1 MYNGIKYIWKQ
12 WIDECFF
19 GGHNCP
25 SYAYCSNTI
34 GSFYCSCNKGYK
46 GDGIFFAAKLYL
58 TIFILH
64 SVSFFND
71 SCLKNGEKQE
81 CY

>member
-1 MYNGIKYIWKQ
+1 MLTVATQLEVFTVPAIKDI
-12 WIDECFF
+12 
-19 GGHNCP
+19 
-25 SYAYCSNTI
+25 
-34 GSFYCSCNKGYK
+34 KGMES
-46 GDGIFFAAKLYL
+46 FFAAKLYL